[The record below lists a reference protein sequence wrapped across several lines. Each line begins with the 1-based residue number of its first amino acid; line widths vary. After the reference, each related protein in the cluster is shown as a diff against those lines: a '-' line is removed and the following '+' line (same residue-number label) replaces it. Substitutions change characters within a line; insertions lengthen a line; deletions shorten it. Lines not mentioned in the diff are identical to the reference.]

1 MVAQCPHT
9 TFGGYCRTGAKAPR
23 EHVSP
28 GQTGSTEGQPTAQDS
43 AALILTLLP
52 SAPTQEAQKEPAL
65 GCPSETPQVGGQAA
79 SVCTGACWGSRV

>member
-9 TFGGYCRTGAKAPR
+9 TFGGYCRTGAKAPH

-28 GQTGSTEGQPTAQDS
+28 GQTGSHAQDS

-52 SAPTQEAQKEPAL
+52 SAPTQEEAQREPAL
-65 GCPSETPQVGGQAA
+65 GCPSETPQVGGQVA